1 MTSIDNRFTTNS
13 PRKRA
18 PNRAVYGKTKIS
30 NGSEVLPNVDG
41 RSLVAR
47 RYGEIL
53 SALLIDQGDAGKI
66 SEARL
71 QYIRRFAAAAVLAE
85 QIEAALARGETIDI
99 GDHALLCSTMVRV
112 GNKIGLDRISKD
124 VTPTVR
130 DYLALKQAEAV

>member
-1 MTSIDNRFTTNS
+1 MTSTDTQFSKTLQ
-13 PRKRA
+13 RKRA
-18 PNRAVYGKTKIS
+18 PDRAVYGKTKIA

-47 RYGEIL
+47 RYGEIV

-66 SEARL
+66 SEARV

-112 GNKIGLDRISKD
+112 GNKLGLDRISKD

-130 DYLALKQAEAV
+130 DYLALKQVEAT